1 MSAAT
6 VPTDHTVVPTAPEN
20 SQPYVSEETSPTIIG
35 QAKKVAKSKLKQK
48 NRKQNELRID
58 MPITLQFEA
67 ATAYSASGF
76 TPDADSQKWIVTEV
90 EIHLSGKRGSETRVT
105 FSPAMTF

>member
-1 MSAAT
+1 MPAPT
-6 VPTDHTVVPTAPEN
+6 VPTDHTVLPTSPANEE
-20 SQPYVSEETSPTIIG
+20 PYVSNETSPTIIG

-48 NRKQNELRID
+48 NRKQNSFRID

-76 TPDADSQKWIVTEV
+76 TPDADSQKWIVEEV
-90 EIHLSGKRGSETRVT
+90 EIHLSGKRGSETKVT
-105 FSPAMTF
+105 FFPAMKF